1 MNTFTT
7 TDGTAGSPTTA
18 LPAKGKIQAR
28 IGWALSGLTI
38 LFMLFDAA
46 SKLALESHVID
57 ATTKIGYP
65 MAAIQPIGVIALVCT
80 ILYAIPRTAVLGA
93 VLLTGFYGGTVAS
106 KVRIEDPLFSSILFG
121 VYFGLIAWG
130 GLYLRDERLRAL
142 FPFRKEGHPAQP
154 R

>member
-1 MNTFTT
+1 LARAIRNHPNWRHYEHIH
-7 TDGTAGSPTTA
+7 DHRRHGSVREYGTSSNGENAG
-18 LPAKGKIQAR
+18 
-28 IGWALSGLTI
+28 
-38 LFMLFDAA
+38 
-46 SKLALESHVID
+46 KLALESHVID

-65 MAAIQPIGVIALVCT
+65 MAAIRPIGVIALVCA

-93 VLLTGFYGGTVAS
+93 VLLTGLYGGAVAS
-106 KVRIEDPLFSSILFG
+106 KIRIEDPLFSSILFG

-142 FPFRKEGHPAQP
+142 FPFR